1 MKSMQ
6 LAALAAGGGLLLWFG
21 LLYPL
26 VPRTTLGW
34 ALAIG
39 AGAFIGLWVLAAALA
54 IGWLRKQS
62 RHKLACNLLAA
73 IVALSVGT
81 GVFLVVANAQAI
93 ISANF
98 SYFAR

>member
-1 MKSMQ
+1 MSEVNRRPFASAMKSMQ

-39 AGAFIGLWVLAAALA
+39 AGAFIGLWVLAAE
-54 IGWLRKQS
+54 IGRA
-62 RHKLACNLLAA
+62 H
-73 IVALSVGT
+73 V
-81 GVFLVVANAQAI
+81 
-93 ISANF
+93 
-98 SYFAR
+98 